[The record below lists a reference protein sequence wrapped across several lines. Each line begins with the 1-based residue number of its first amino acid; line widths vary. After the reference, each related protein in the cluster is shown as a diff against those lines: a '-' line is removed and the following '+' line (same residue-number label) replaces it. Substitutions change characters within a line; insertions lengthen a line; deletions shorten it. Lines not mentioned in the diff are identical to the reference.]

1 MGLVRNTGRMEA
13 NISDTE
19 MDVYSTVEFM
29 SRLA

>member
-13 NISDTE
+13 NILDSE
-19 MDVYSTVEFM
+19 MDVCSTEEFT